1 MITAIG
7 QSTQPIT
14 SNTLEKSIRDF
25 PEHAESGTCPDSAS
39 TDQTPLAFD
48 SRAARPCAA
57 KIPNPEFSL
66 PDWRQSLR
74 DAVTDPREL
83 LALVGLSQ
91 LADRLPDNDAGFPLK
106 VPRGFVARMRQGDP
120 HDPLLLQV
128 LPQLTELNDAQGFV
142 DDAVGDLA
150 ALAGH
155 GVLHKYAGR
164 ALLIAAGSCAVN
176 CRYCFRR
183 HFPYAEE
190 LAASH
195 AWREAVA
202 CLAADTSIREVIL
215 SGGDPLVLSTQKL
228 TELTE
233 ALRTT
238 PQIDRLR
245 IHSRLPVVLPERI
258 DDAFLAWLSGLPLQ
272 RVVVIHANHP
282 DELDASVGA
291 ACTRLREAGATLLNQ
306 SVLLRGVNDDDAA
319 LAELS
324 ERLFAFGVLPYYLHQ
339 LDRVRGTAHFEV
351 PDVRARELVGMLRA
365 RLPGYLVP
373 RLVREVP
380 GERAK
385 RPL

>member
-7 QSTQPIT
+7 DSTQPQ
-14 SNTLEKSIRDF
+14 
-25 PEHAESGTCPDSAS
+25 P
-39 TDQTPLAFD
+39 
-48 SRAARPCAA
+48 
-57 KIPNPEFSL
+57 L
-66 PDWRQSLR
+66 PDWRKSLR

-83 LALVGLSQ
+83 LALVGLPE
-91 LADRLPDNDAGFPLK
+91 LADRLPANDAGFALK

-128 LPQLTELNDAQGFV
+128 LPLPAELDEVEGFV

-150 ALAGH
+150 AVAGH
-155 GVLHKYAGR
+155 GVLHKYEGR

-195 AWREAVA
+195 AWRAA
-202 CLAADTSIREVIL
+202 IDCLGADTSIREVIL

-228 TELTE
+228 TEFTE
-233 ALRTT
+233 ALRTLLHVV
-238 PQIDRLR
+238 RLR
-245 IHSRLPVVLPERI
+245 IHSRLPVVLPERV
-258 DDAFLAWLSGLPLQ
+258 DYGLCAWLANLPLQ

-291 ACTRLREAGATLLNQ
+291 ACARLRATGATLLNQ
-306 SVLLRGVNDDDAA
+306 SVLLRGINDDADV

-351 PDVRARELVGMLRA
+351 PVARARELADMLHG

-373 RLVREVP
+373 RLVREVA
-380 GERAK
+380 GEHAK
-385 RPL
+385 HLL